1 MRKSIKNYTSEV
13 PVNRS
18 LQNIQDILARAGAQK
33 IMMDYDSTRNV
44 SAIVFGLE
52 IEGKGFVPF
61 TLPVNVEK
69 LATVLYKT
77 DFNRLDEKR
86 KEQARRTAWK
96 NIHDWIDAQMALI
109 ETEMA
114 KVQQVFLPYVVTGQN
129 KTLYDSYMEGRLL
142 PEGTS

>member
-96 NIHDWIDAQMALI
+96 NVHDWIDAQMALI
-109 ETEMA
+109 ETEM
-114 KVQQVFLPYVVTGQN
+114 VEVGQVFLPYVVTGQN

-142 PEGTS
+142 PPGTS